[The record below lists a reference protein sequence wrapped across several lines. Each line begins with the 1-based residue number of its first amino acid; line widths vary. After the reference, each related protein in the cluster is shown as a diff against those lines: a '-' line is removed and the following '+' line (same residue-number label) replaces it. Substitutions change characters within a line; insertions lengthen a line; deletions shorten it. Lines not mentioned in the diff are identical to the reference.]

1 MLFVGAENSSR
12 LETSIG
18 NNNNPGM
25 FMIVAIAVLD
35 EKYKESYEKFDI

>member
-1 MLFVGAENSSR
+1 MLFLGAENESR

-25 FMIVAIAVLD
+25 LMIVAIAVLD
-35 EKYKESYEKFDI
+35 EKYKDSYERFDI